1 MKNIKNINNTFNTKT
16 VNLMPRFDNN
26 SSPKN
31 TTGKKTE
38 TAIDMRN
45 SQILIN
51 ADGLPLKERSS
62 AA

>member
-1 MKNIKNINNTFNTKT
+1 MKIIKNINNTFNTKT
-16 VNLMPRFDNN
+16 VNLMPRLDNN

-31 TTGKKTE
+31 TTGKKME
-38 TAIDMRN
+38 MAIDMRN